1 MLHFRGVLRMDWSKL
16 WTAVGG
22 RKFVGF
28 CAACAFLA
36 TGHISEQ
43 IWAIAFAVYVGSNV
57 AQKALLK
64 G

>member
-1 MLHFRGVLRMDWSKL
+1 MDWSKL

-43 IWAIAFAVYVGSNV
+43 IWAIAFAVYMGSNV